1 MAYKIND
8 LTALGR
14 NLDPTD
20 LLEVS
25 LAGATGSRKITG
37 AELTAGLQPTL
48 VSGTNIKTINGS
60 SVLGSGDIT
69 ISGGITFGNYI
80 FPTDSG
86 MVINPTSI
94 PITSETNATGVANR
108 CFTFPFIPSSTI
120 TISGIRLKV
129 NTLIAGSNARILIF
143 DNLINVPNNKIYESS
158 NLDCSTTGLKTA
170 TTSQTFTAGTV
181 YWLAV
186 HYSSNQTIA
195 GFTTTALINIKSS
208 TTSPIGGVFGY
219 RTDQTFGSFPSTFGT
234 PTEVVSGTI
243 PGVQLI
249 IA

>member
-1 MAYKIND
+1 MAEIKI
-8 LTALGR
+8 
-14 NLDPTD
+14 
-20 LLEVS
+20 S
-25 LAGATGSRKITG
+25 
-37 AELTAGLQPTL
+37 ELT
-48 VSGTNIKTINGS
+48 SGSALDGTEIVPIVQDGS
-60 SVLGSGDIT
+60 TVKVTTQDIADLGGGGG
-69 ISGGITFGNYI
+69 GGITFGNYI
-80 FPTDSG
+80 FPTNSG

-94 PITSETNATGVANR
+94 PVNSETNAAGVTNR
-108 CFTFPFIPSSTI
+108 CFAIPFIPSSTI

-129 NTLIAGSNARILIF
+129 NSSITGSNARILIF

-186 HYSSNQTIA
+186 HYSANQTIA
-195 GFTTTALINIKSS
+195 GFTPTALINIKSS
-208 TTSPIGGVFGY
+208 TASPIGCVYAY

-234 PTEVVSGTI
+234 PTEVVSGII